1 MVRGILLLDIMKASF
16 HTLGCKLNYAETA
29 SLERQF
35 KERGFEIVPFTET
48 SDVCVINTCS
58 VTERA
63 DREARQ
69 IVRRALRTSPD
80 AFVAVVGCYAQL
92 DPEEIASIDGVD
104 VVLGASE
111 KFRVFDYAGPFQ
123 KFPSPKIFVSPIG
136 TVNDFG
142 PAYSGGIDD
151 RTRAFLKV
159 QDGCDFNCAFCT
171 IPLARGE
178 SRSQTVEAC
187 LSQARQLVEMGY
199 KEIILT
205 GVNVGDFGKKNGTSL
220 LQLLK
225 GLHTVDGIERIRI
238 SSIEP
243 NLLNEELT
251 DYWLQS
257 EKICDH
263 FHIPLQHGTD
273 EILRTM
279 RRRYTSRYYREL
291 IYRIREKSPHAGI
304 GVDVIVG
311 FPGETEG
318 LFERNFNFIHDLPLS
333 YLHVFTYSERPN
345 TPSIDFEGRIEP
357 RVRYAHSDRLR
368 VLGQMKKSEFYRS
381 QKDRILPVLIEGS
394 IEENMLSGYSDNY
407 IRVKVPYHPA
417 LENSVSL
424 VRIGE
429 YKGDVCEGEVVSVSS
444 SQSVIDP
451 LLPVV
456 NSVLR

>member
-1 MVRGILLLDIMKASF
+1 MKASF
-16 HTLGCKLNYAETA
+16 YTLGCKLNYAETA

-35 KERGFEIVPFTET
+35 TDRGFDIVPFAEPA
-48 SDVCVINTCS
+48 DVCIVNTCS

-69 IVRRALRTSPD
+69 IVRRALRRSPN

-92 DPEEIASIDGVD
+92 DPEAIASIDGVD

-111 KFRVFDYAGPFQ
+111 KFRMFDYAGSFK
-123 KFPSPKIFVSPIG
+123 KFSAPKVFVSPIG

-142 PAYSGGIDD
+142 PAFSGGVDD

-159 QDGCDFNCAFCT
+159 QDGCDYNCAFCT

-178 SRSQTVEAC
+178 SRSQSIDAC
-187 LSQARQLVEMGY
+187 VSQARQLVGMGY

-205 GVNVGDFGKKNGTSL
+205 GVNVGDFGKKDGRSFI
-220 LQLLK
+220 QLLK
-225 GLHTVDGIERIRI
+225 QLESVDGIERIRI

-243 NLLNEELT
+243 NLLDEALV
-251 DYWLQS
+251 DFWLGS

-263 FHIPLQHGTD
+263 FHIPLQHGAD

-279 RRRYTSRYYREL
+279 RRRYTSDNYVKL
-291 IYRIREKSPHAGI
+291 INSIREKSPDAGI

-311 FPGETEG
+311 FPGETEQM
-318 LFERNFNFIHDLPLS
+318 FERSFNYIHEIPIS

-345 TPSIDFEGRIEP
+345 TPSINFPGRIDP
-357 RVRYAHSDRLR
+357 RIRYSHSDKLR
-368 VLGQMKKSEFYRS
+368 ILGQMKRSAFFHS
-381 QKDRILPVLIEGS
+381 QKGRIRPVLIEGT
-394 IEENMLSGYSDNY
+394 IEENMLSGYTDNY
-407 IRVKVPYHPA
+407 VRVRVPYHPL
-417 LENSVSL
+417 LENSVVM

-429 YKGDVCEGEVVSVSS
+429 HSGEVCEGEIVSVKSK
-444 SQSVIDP
+444 QSDINP
-451 LLPVV
+451 MLPIL
-456 NSVLR
+456 NSVVR